1 MNDRVQIVNG
11 NDSGKIGKI
20 IEIDK
25 LRNVVKVQGCK
36 LRKLTDLETGKT
48 RMVEKYIHYSNVNL
62 VDPILNLPT
71 RITTKYIQN
80 EMLRIS
86 KKSGCVIPI
95 PESSNYQRRQV
106 LPVGNKDTSVE
117 VALHKSYDYKKDV
130 ERMKEIRATMKKY
143 NFDLH

>member
-1 MNDRVQIVNG
+1 
-11 NDSGKIGKI
+11 
-20 IEIDK
+20 
-25 LRNVVKVQGCK
+25 
-36 LRKLTDLETGKT
+36 
-48 RMVEKYIHYSNVNL
+48 
-62 VDPILNLPT
+62 
-71 RITTKYIQN
+71 
-80 EMLRIS
+80 MLRIS

-143 NFDLH
+143 NFVLQSI